1 MSEAAVSIARA
12 GLADLDA
19 LVPLFDAYR
28 VFYQQPSDPALAR
41 TYLEK
46 RLGAGEYVGFLARD
60 GAGKAVGFAMVSQTF
75 SSVGLKRIWL
85 LNDIFVD
92 PSTRRTG
99 AGAALMEAV
108 EAFARET
115 EAGRLDLFT
124 ARTNLTAQSVY
135 KRAGWVEDVA
145 FLRFQ
150 KKL

>member
-1 MSEAAVSIARA
+1 MSEAAVAVARA
-12 GLADLDA
+12 ALADLDA
-19 LVPLFDAYR
+19 LVP
-28 VFYQQPSDPALAR
+28 
-41 TYLEK
+41 
-46 RLGAGEYVGFLARD
+46 
-60 GAGKAVGFAMVSQTF
+60 
-75 SSVGLKRIWL
+75 RIWL

-92 PSTRRTG
+92 PATRRTG

-115 EAGRLDLFT
+115 GAGRLDLFT

-135 KRAGWVEDVA
+135 KRAGWIEDAA